1 MEICCAL
8 IEGIPNIHC
17 RERENVHYI
26 AVMCLLSYFKKAFQK
41 KRKKFIVTYGLL
53 TVVPFYHMIRT
64 RNFHNIHVSS
74 FQIKRLREVF
84 VYEVRQFIYALQ
96 L

>member
-1 MEICCAL
+1 MHMKCDLTYYRNNIIEICSAL

-41 KRKKFIVTYGLL
+41 KRKKVYSHVWFANRCSLL
-53 TVVPFYHMIRT
+53 SYDPY
-64 RNFHNIHVSS
+64 
-74 FQIKRLREVF
+74 
-84 VYEVRQFIYALQ
+84 
-96 L
+96 